1 MLNYS
6 PSLDSIFHSLA
17 DPTRRQIVEALADRS
32 ASVKSIADP
41 FDMSLPAVMLHLTIL
56 EADGL
61 VRSQKQG
68 RVRVCSLNKAPILLM
83 EDWVGKRKAS
93 WERMFD
99 RLEVLLAEGDDR

>member
-1 MLNYS
+1 MLNYG

-17 DPTRRQIVEALADRS
+17 DPTRRQIVERLADQN
-32 ASVKSIADP
+32 ASVKAIAEP
-41 FDMSLPAVMLHLTIL
+41 FDMSLPAVMLHLQIL

-61 VRSQKQG
+61 VRSQKEG
-68 RVRVCSLNKAPILLM
+68 RVRMCSLNRAPILLM

-99 RLEVLLAEGDDR
+99 QMERLLAEGDEQ